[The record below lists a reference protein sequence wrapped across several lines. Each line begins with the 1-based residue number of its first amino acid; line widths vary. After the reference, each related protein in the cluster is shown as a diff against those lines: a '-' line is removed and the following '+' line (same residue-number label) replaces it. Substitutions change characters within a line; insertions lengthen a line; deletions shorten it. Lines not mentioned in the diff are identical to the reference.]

1 MIISARQGFEKS
13 ATVAA
18 EAMASAAENGSFSLS
33 ALYND
38 DNFIQYL
45 EDIGMQQV
53 TLTAASYEEQYRIV
67 SDYYAKLNGLVYDS
81 FSAQ

>member
-1 MIISARQGFEKS
+1 MIMSARQGFEKS

-45 EDIGMQQV
+45 QDIGMQ
-53 TLTAASYEEQYRIV
+53 
-67 SDYYAKLNGLVYDS
+67 
-81 FSAQ
+81 